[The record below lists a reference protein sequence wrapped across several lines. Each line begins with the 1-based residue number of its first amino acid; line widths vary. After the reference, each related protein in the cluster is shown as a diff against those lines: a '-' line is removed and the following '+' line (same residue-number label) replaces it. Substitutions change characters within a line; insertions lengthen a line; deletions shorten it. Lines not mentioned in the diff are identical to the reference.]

1 MSTEAL
7 TTEALTAE
15 ALTAQPVAPSASR
28 AVRPPL
34 TVVIDGEDHP
44 IAWSGPRDVDSPWSS
59 VHRIRSETLADA
71 ARKRKAL
78 RAGID
83 DPGALV
89 VALEVEVLVAP
100 DASTARAAAARIGS
114 DPDAATADVT
124 APDTTVRYIGTPYG
138 LLTLVEDIY
147 AADVADAV
155 ILTPIDGLATA
166 ALIADQVLPVLR
178 SRRTS

>member
-1 MSTEAL
+1 M
-7 TTEALTAE
+7 
-15 ALTAQPVAPSASR
+15 
-28 AVRPPL
+28 
-34 TVVIDGEDHP
+34 
-44 IAWSGPRDVDSPWSS
+44 
-59 VHRIRSETLADA
+59 HRIRSETLADA

-78 RAGID
+78 RASID

-124 APDTTVRYIGTPYG
+124 IPDTTVRYIGTPYG

-178 SRRTS
+178 SRRAS